1 MKSDIKKILPLSVA
15 NAYRRL
21 RAQFGYAKYKGMSEE
36 QVFTHIYTHGQWGHH
51 PQTSTQF
58 YSGTGSHD
66 ASVVNPYVCAVTAFL
81 NSLPHPPSVVD
92 LGCGDFAVGSKI
104 RHLCSSYVACDIV
117 APLIAHNQIAYADL
131 QVDFRH
137 LDITTAALPQGDVVF
152 IRQVLQHLSN
162 ASIQRLIPS
171 LQKHFKYIVLT
182 EHVCTHP
189 AFKANL
195 DKPTGPDTR
204 LGLNSGIVLTAPPF
218 NLQCASQCTLCE
230 AAEDGGLIQ
239 TIVLTM
245 PSL

>member
-1 MKSDIKKILPLSVA
+1 MKSAIKKLLPLSLA

-21 RAQFGYAKYKGMSEE
+21 RSQFGYAKYKGMSEE
-36 QVFTHIYTHGQWGHH
+36 QVFTHIYTQGEWGHN
-51 PQTSTQF
+51 PKTGSQF

-66 ASVVNPYVCAVTAFL
+66 ANVVNPYVSAVTDFL
-81 NSLPHPPSVVD
+81 GSLPHKPSVVD

-104 RHLCSSYVACDIV
+104 RHLCSNYVACDIV
-117 APLIAHNQIAYADL
+117 APLIAHNQTKYANL
-131 QVDFRH
+131 NVDFRH

-162 ASIQRLIPS
+162 ASIQRLVPS

-182 EHVCTHP
+182 EHVCTHA

-204 LGLNSGIVLTAPPF
+204 LGLNSGVILTAPPF
-218 NLQCASQCTLCE
+218 NLQCNSQRILCE

-245 PSL
+245 PSS